1 MNMDWTRKAV
11 FPLLL
16 LLAVVIGPRPASAAD
31 ARLYELLENMSIVQE
46 DGRTYREAWAALDGT
61 ARPGTLLCPLQ
72 VACEIHGWGWSR
84 VDIATGQGTVSGYF
98 AVVVDGDNAVD
109 GPEAVLQ
116 WGRFSGTMDFSPA
129 FRTDR
134 PLPYGRVV
142 GKVTVGNN
150 KTSQE
155 SPFTGTFYLPFV
167 FPGDSYNTPFYLS
180 FTDPSGVVQVGDEEK
195 ALKRPTVKF
204 EICLGPGSC

>member
-1 MNMDWTRKAV
+1 MAMDWTRKAV

-31 ARLYELLENMSIVQE
+31 ATLYELVESMSVVQE
-46 DGRTYREAWAALDGT
+46 DGRTYRQAWAALDGT

-72 VACEIHGWGWSR
+72 VTCELHGWGWSR
-84 VDIATGQGTVSGYF
+84 VDIATGRGTVSGSF
-98 AVVVDGDNAVD
+98 SVVVDGDNDVD
-109 GPEAVLQ
+109 GPEAVIQ

-129 FRTDR
+129 LLRQ
-134 PLPYGRVV
+134 LPYGTVV
-142 GKVTVGNN
+142 GKVTVGNS
-150 KTSQE
+150 KTAQD

-167 FPGDSYNTPFYLS
+167 FPGDPLNTPYYLS

-204 EICLGPGSC
+204 EICLGSGRC